1 MGFIS
6 GSGGASSKRSTGL
19 FVRARRESNFLQQ
32 LPAVVQDKES
42 FFFSKRS
49 MDGNA
54 REQVLTCIAKC
65 LNVVLNLHGI
75 ILAPCVRTDNAAYE
89 VGMIGLSEGEE
100 TLPHVRSLASCSQIR

>member
-1 MGFIS
+1 MQYVLLNRDEMGFIS

-19 FVRARRESNFLQQ
+19 FVRARRGSNFLQQ

-54 REQVLTCIAKC
+54 REQVFTCIAKC

-75 ILAPCVRTDNAAYE
+75 ILAPCV
-89 VGMIGLSEGEE
+89 
-100 TLPHVRSLASCSQIR
+100 